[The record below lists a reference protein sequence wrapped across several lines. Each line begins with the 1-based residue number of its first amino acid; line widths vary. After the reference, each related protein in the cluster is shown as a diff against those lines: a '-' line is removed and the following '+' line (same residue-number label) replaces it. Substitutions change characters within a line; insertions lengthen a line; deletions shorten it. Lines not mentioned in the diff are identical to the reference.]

1 MMNKAILALAL
12 ILGLAMSNAALA
24 CSCAPLGPPE
34 KARDAADAVFSG
46 KVLAV
51 RPGTSGLEVDIRVEG
66 TWKGVPCE
74 TVVVR
79 TASDSAMCGYSF
91 EEGKSYLIY
100 AHRQQDALS
109 TNLCTRT
116 RPIDEA
122 GEDLAA
128 LGDPQ
133 QTCSDPS

>member
-1 MMNKAILALAL
+1 MLNKAICALAL
-12 ILGLAMSNAALA
+12 ILGLAISDAALA
-24 CSCAPLGPPE
+24 CSCAPPGPPD

-46 KVLAV
+46 KVLGVNSAA
-51 RPGTSGLEVDIRVEG
+51 SGLEVDIRVEG
-66 TWKGVPCE
+66 SWKGIPCE

-79 TASDSAMCGYSF
+79 TASDSAMCGYTF
-91 EEGKSYLIY
+91 EVGRTYLIY
-100 AHRQQDALS
+100 AHQQEGAFS

-133 QTCSDPS
+133 QTCS